1 MQWWH
6 LFYNYLY
13 NALCHSCLLVHC
25 LLMVMT
31 FAVEFFAV
39 HVGLVVYAFADAG
52 LGRGHPSKGQR
63 KCD

>member
-1 MQWWH
+1 MQRWRR
-6 LFYNYLY
+6 FCNYSY
-13 NALCHSCLLVHC
+13 KALCRRCLLVHC

-31 FAVEFFAV
+31 FAVEFFTV
-39 HVGLVVYAFADAG
+39 HVGLVVYAFADAV